1 MSPARTI
8 HCPEC
13 EKRLAPGVSI
23 CKSCADA
30 AIARD
35 RDHAAEVEGL
45 RTKARQIGERAAAAR
60 RQQQRDDMV
69 DAQIAA
75 KFDPKHTLP
84 LAYGTPL
91 RFADTGN
98 AKGHPLGHP
107 PHLPIA
113 RSVQDVQVR
122 ALADAIAT
130 RESYLLQLENSDSW
144 DRDEIQWHISQVVNQ
159 YRALTALLI
168 EPGVVRP
175 NNKCHREYLEGVA
188 VKAST
193 VKARRSKPGAQQ
205 P

>member
-13 EKRLAPGVSI
+13 EKRLPPGVSI

-45 RTKARQIGERAAAAR
+45 RAKARQIGERAAAAR

-75 KFDPKHTLP
+75 KFDPKHTM
-84 LAYGTPL
+84 PL

-98 AKGHPLGHP
+98 TPGHP

-144 DRDEIQWHISQVVNQ
+144 DREEIQWHISQVVNQ
-159 YRALTALLI
+159 YRALAALLV
-168 EPGVVRP
+168 EPGVVLP
-175 NNKCHREYLEGVA
+175 NNKCHREYLEGAA
-188 VKAST
+188 VKASA
-193 VKARRSKPGAQQ
+193 VKARRGKQGATKQ
-205 P
+205 